1 MNKFFRGLLV
11 MGAAAVVTVGSSLV
25 QVKAAPMAPTTITV
39 HYDTQNLGIAKENK
53 KKIYVASTT
62 VTTRNV
68 RQPDKTMKPVTTVK
82 AAAPVVYDAQAT
94 TTVELSSF
102 AVTKDN
108 YISIWGDKNPEP
120 ILVKIPAVK
129 TKIKAVV
136 SAADNSVTIQDT
148 TNPKAP
154 VNLTDSL
161 EYCTMNGKWTDM
173 TNGATFDS
181 FSKLGAT
188 LRIRIKATAQK
199 ALAAADKVVVGTD
212 AEGNAVEAYAAPGT
226 FAGNELKAKI
236 AKTAAGPKATI
247 DYNLRTIKMP
257 VTAEYRLTGASANA
271 LAAYTSVEG
280 DTLANGKK
288 AATATLQVDNLLKS
302 VTAGDFDIRTKATDK
317 KAASQ
322 ITEYHLYAVLPITTV
337 ASNGKAPVTSG
348 NITDVSEAVVGSP
361 VNASGYANP
370 QVQCTKVTL
379 NSRTMKGTVTLQNN
393 TTDKYQIVVVPAA
406 SGATTPAANAK
417 VKATLNLTKEGAA
430 RPSVVN
436 VAVASGDF
444 IYIRKMGDAK
454 LTSWSSPYVF
464 LGRVMNTFPA
474 TN

>member
-1 MNKFFRGLLV
+1 

-39 HYDTQNLGIAKENK
+39 HYDTQNLGIAKGNN

-226 FAGNELKAKI
+226 FAGNEKQ
-236 AKTAAGPKATI
+236 
-247 DYNLRTIKMP
+247 R
-257 VTAEYRLTGASANA
+257 
-271 LAAYTSVEG
+271 
-280 DTLANGKK
+280 
-288 AATATLQVDNLLKS
+288 LLKQQLVQRQLLITIS
-302 VTAGDFDIRTKATDK
+302 EQLKCLLQQSTALLA
-317 KAASQ
+317 
-322 ITEYHLYAVLPITTV
+322 HL
-337 ASNGKAPVTSG
+337 
-348 NITDVSEAVVGSP
+348 
-361 VNASGYANP
+361 
-370 QVQCTKVTL
+370 Q
-379 NSRTMKGTVTLQNN
+379 MH
-393 TTDKYQIVVVPAA
+393 
-406 SGATTPAANAK
+406 
-417 VKATLNLTKEGAA
+417 
-430 RPSVVN
+430 
-436 VAVASGDF
+436 
-444 IYIRKMGDAK
+444 
-454 LTSWSSPYVF
+454 
-464 LGRVMNTFPA
+464 
-474 TN
+474 